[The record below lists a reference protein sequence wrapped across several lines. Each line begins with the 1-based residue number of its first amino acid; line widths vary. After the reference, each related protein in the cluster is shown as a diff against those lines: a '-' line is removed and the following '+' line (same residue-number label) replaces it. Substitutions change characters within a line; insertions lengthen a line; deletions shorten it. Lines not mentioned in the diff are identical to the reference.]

1 MKRYGAKVLVLFLSV
16 LLYFTNL
23 STLPFINQLYTFL
36 RSVVQPLFEL
46 KGNIIENTKNA
57 ISTYILLKDANIENQ
72 KLKKELQA
80 YYLYKVQLY
89 ACEKE
94 LQGLS
99 KVINLPF
106 EVKKTSL
113 VYANVIAYDPSGND
127 TFILINKGQDA
138 GLWEGMVVFYE
149 DKLVGIVDEVYGGSS
164 RVRTVFS
171 KDFSISATSKDKA
184 YIYKGGYPYG
194 FLLHVNLEDQL
205 KVGDMVLLRSPYK
218 NLPPLVIGAIVNI
231 SEEGKSFFKR
241 VEVKPAIDI
250 RRVSIC
256 TLIKEKL

>member
-1 MKRYGAKVLVLFLSV
+1 M
-16 LLYFTNL
+16 
-23 STLPFINQLYTFL
+23 
-36 RSVVQPLFEL
+36 
-46 KGNIIENTKNA
+46 
-57 ISTYILLKDANIENQ
+57 
-72 KLKKELQA
+72 
-80 YYLYKVQLY
+80 
-89 ACEKE
+89 
-94 LQGLS
+94 
-99 KVINLPF
+99 
-106 EVKKTSL
+106 
-113 VYANVIAYDPSGND
+113 
-127 TFILINKGQDA
+127 
-138 GLWEGMVVFYE
+138 
-149 DKLVGIVDEVYGGSS
+149 DEVYGGSS

-250 RRVSIC
+250 RRVSTC